1 MPKVDQDKRLAFAAA
16 FAECGNAT
24 QAALTAG
31 VPRGSAHSMG
41 YKWLRNS
48 DVVALVREAMDDRL
62 KALGPTAIQTIQDI
76 LLSDRVSPQTR
87 LQAARDVLDR
97 LGWVPPKRGDIV
109 EPPADRPLE
118 KLTLDELE
126 QLAARAYHS
135 DKT

>member
-1 MPKVDQDKRLAFAAA
+1 MPKVNQDKRLAFASAY
-16 FAECGNAT
+16 AECGNAT

-48 DVVALVREAMDDRL
+48 DVLALVREAMDDRL

-76 LLSDRVSPQTR
+76 LLSDRVAPQTR

-97 LGWVPPKRGDIV
+97 LGWVPPKRADIV
-109 EPPADRPLE
+109 VPPVARPLE

-126 QLAARAYHS
+126 HLAAHAYQENFG
-135 DKT
+135 